1 MTSTPP
7 PDDGDDSTSHGRRSA
22 DPRGLDADR
31 IGLLWNGFEE
41 LTTRLDTAEDSIAA
55 TLDTLSTDVDDLKTQ
70 LALLLKKE
78 KEKDIQPRRWA
89 ARAARKD
96 WNNLIDWVD
105 RLTADYSLL
114 GDFTVPPCWPAH
126 PGVVEEL
133 AGLWRSWT
141 RTMIIDELAKGSG
154 DTSLT
159 AWHDRW
165 LWPAL
170 SRMKSGHYRTTNCRT
185 KHQPEN
191 SNIRFTDRDFLRST
205 PD

>member
-1 MTSTPP
+1 MKSPHGWTPL
-7 PDDGDDSTSHGRRSA
+7 R
-22 DPRGLDADR
+22 
-31 IGLLWNGFEE
+31 
-41 LTTRLDTAEDSIAA
+41 TAFAA

-70 LALLLKKE
+70 LAVLLKKE
-78 KEKDIQPRRWA
+78 QEKDIQPRRWA
-89 ARAARKD
+89 ARATRKD

-114 GDFTVPPCWPAH
+114 GDSTVPPCWPAH

-141 RTMIIDELAKGSG
+141 RTMILDELAKGSG

-165 LWPAL
+165 LWPCL
-170 SRMKSGHYRTTNCRT
+170 TRMKNRALPHHQLPHQTPTREQQQPVHRSGFS
-185 KHQPEN
+185 PEH
-191 SNIRFTDRDFLRST
+191 SRLGRV
-205 PD
+205 PEV